1 MNLMEVSELVNY
13 NEQILEYLKN
23 GYELSFYPARQS
35 SCIIIKVAKDG
46 LCLSKIINP
55 TISFMTYFDFSTM
68 YGCILEAL
76 TELEKTV
83 NPESEQKHE
92 NTKLRVCYLSDDP
105 ERIKKAKSIM
115 DGLTRRRKTSCCT
128 NGFATDKAEY
138 IFVRYSEHTAA
149 QLMALGQ
156 IDQVIIDRLGPIP
169 SLAESMTTRSRLP
182 IDRQIFDDRS
192 LFNGHLDGLVL

>member
-1 MNLMEVSELVNY
+1 MSLMEVSELVNY

-35 SCIIIKVAKDG
+35 SRIIIKVAKDG

-55 TISFMTYFDFSTM
+55 TISFMTCFDFSAM

-105 ERIKKAKSIM
+105 ERIKKS
-115 DGLTRRRKTSCCT
+115 
-128 NGFATDKAEY
+128 
-138 IFVRYSEHTAA
+138 
-149 QLMALGQ
+149 
-156 IDQVIIDRLGPIP
+156 
-169 SLAESMTTRSRLP
+169 
-182 IDRQIFDDRS
+182 
-192 LFNGHLDGLVL
+192 